1 MMLQN
6 LIAALKSNSSNDV
19 NTTRRRHPRRAN
31 DRCVVVI
38 YGHTFPVE
46 DWSFGGVQ
54 LAGDDRLFGSTQ
66 TLDFTLKFKVRN
78 TILDVHHRGR
88 VVRKGHGRVALE
100 FEPLTQTIRQGFQR
114 VIDDAI
120 ASEFAESQV

>member
-6 LIAALKSNSSNDV
+6 LIAALKSNSSNDMSS
-19 NTTRRRHPRRAN
+19 TRRSHERRVS

-46 DWSFGGVQ
+46 DWSFGGVH
-54 LAGDDRLFGSTQ
+54 LRGDDRLFGAAQ

-78 TILDVHHRGR
+78 TIIDVHHRGR
-88 VVRKGHGRVALE
+88 VVRKGHGKVALA

-114 VIDDAI
+114 VVDDAI

>member
-6 LIAALKSNSSNDV
+6 LIAALKSNSSNDIA
-19 NTTRRRHPRRAN
+19 TTRRRYPRRTS

-54 LAGDDRLFGSTQ
+54 LTGDDRLFGASQ

-88 VVRKGHGRVALE
+88 VVRKGNGKVALE

-114 VIDDAI
+114 VIDDAV
-120 ASEFAESQV
+120 ASEFAESQA

>member
-19 NTTRRRHPRRAN
+19 ASSRRRYPRRVS

-54 LAGDDRLFGSTQ
+54 LAGDDRLFGSSQ

-78 TILDVHHRGR
+78 TILDIHHRGR
-88 VVRKGHGRVALE
+88 VIRKGHGKISLE

-114 VIDDAI
+114 VIDDAV
-120 ASEFAESQV
+120 ASEFADSQI